1 MQIKGERR
9 LLLIEK
15 KKEKKRQQYL
25 KSGQFLFGEGLFN
38 FMISTVRKL
47 SKCLLEVLRAIL
59 RESEAKLEM
68 KNFKPSSIFVWR

>member
-15 KKEKKRQQYL
+15 KKEKKRKQYL
-25 KSGQFLFGEGLFN
+25 KSGQFLFGEGLFD

-47 SKCLLEVLRAIL
+47 SECLLEVLR
-59 RESEAKLEM
+59 
-68 KNFKPSSIFVWR
+68 

>member
-15 KKEKKRQQYL
+15 KKKRKLKKRKQYL

-47 SKCLLEVLRAIL
+47 SKCLLEVLR
-59 RESEAKLEM
+59 
-68 KNFKPSSIFVWR
+68 